1 MIFTTIQIQSFIVIG
16 VLFLASVIVGT
27 YACKPEREEEEDR
40 RRAVRRELR
49 RRY

>member
-16 VLFLASVIVGT
+16 VLLLASVIVGT
-27 YACKPEREEEEDR
+27 YACKLEREEEEDH
-40 RRAVRRELR
+40 RRAIRRELR